1 ALPNILMGVR
11 YALGVMWT
19 TLIVAE
25 TISSS
30 SGLGYMATNAQE
42 FMRMDTVL
50 LCILIYALL
59 GKVSDLIAKSLERV
73 FLSWRQGG
81 VEA

>member
-1 ALPNILMGVR
+1 
-11 YALGVMWT
+11 
-19 TLIVAE
+19 
-25 TISSS
+25 
-30 SGLGYMATNAQE
+30 MATNAQE

-59 GKVSDLIAKSLERV
+59 GKLSDVIAKNLERL

-81 VEA
+81 VDA

>member
-1 ALPNILMGVR
+1 MGVR